1 MIETLLLTLRGDPHP
16 LAAPGVAAPQPVTAA
31 GFVEV
36 QLDGPTPK
44 RGQRGVGNKQHIDV
58 RQVVEQV
65 TDVMTPL
72 FAKRGQRLH
81 VTVPQTPVLMLGDAA
96 RLQQVLSNLLTNAG
110 RCSHEGGQVFVHVE
124 VTALHTMTPPGAW
137 RVCAELDRMATPAL
151 SGDLLIVRTR
161 TQLVALRNQ
170 PRS

>member
-124 VTALHTMTPPGAW
+124 VTALHTITPPGAW
-137 RVCAELDRMATPAL
+137 RVCA
-151 SGDLLIVRTR
+151 
-161 TQLVALRNQ
+161 
-170 PRS
+170 